1 MMNFALL
8 FSLLLTS
15 IFGIMIISNF
25 AEFNFYWSDLV
36 VYTVVGLIVYVII
49 MVVGSKLDKKFNDS
63 IQTFL
68 DGKKENL
75 FDDKKLLRTFGLL
88 LIALLPFLFY
98 LQALALFAAI
108 DFAGYSYF
116 SMANSGQIYIGIAIG
131 LVIVVIGTGIA
142 ILIGFY
148 FMFFPPKRKTTGI
161 IMNER
166 EQQHL
171 WAVSNEIAEEI
182 KTKPINKI
190 IVTSEPGIC
199 VYLEGNIFSTIA
211 GGGKKV
217 LEIGLP
223 VLYNLNITEFKAIL
237 SHEYGHFS
245 HRDTQWGVFTFSMGT
260 SLINSLRAMPGP
272 KKGSGWSIIRIIMFI
287 NPAYWIF
294 LLYTMLYFKVTSG
307 FSRIREVM
315 ADSEAINLYGGKYF
329 ASGLMKVA
337 TNGMV
342 YSEVIQ
348 PLWVSALLEHN
359 LTIAYFSKSMEHF
372 YSKMENKELE
382 ELKTKILSMRQTHDI
397 YDSHPALKIRIDYAM
412 KFKDREVDIKQ
423 PVELSNARVD
433 LNKILYDTKI
443 DESPISELFN
453 DWDGINE
460 KAAELVN
467 RRLPHMKMAMPK

>member
-1 MMNFALL
+1 MKNIALI

-15 IFGIMIISNF
+15 IFGSLIISNF
-25 AEFNFYWSDLV
+25 ATFNFYWTDLI
-36 VYTVVGLIVYVII
+36 VYSIVGLIVYLLI
-49 MVVGSKLDKKFNDS
+49 MVVGSALDKKFNNS
-63 IQTFL
+63 IQAFL
-68 DGKKENL
+68 DGKKEGL

-88 LIALLPFLFY
+88 LITLLPFLFY
-98 LQALALFAAI
+98 LQALAVFAAI

-116 SMANSGQIYIGIAIG
+116 SMANSGQIHIGITLG

-166 EQQHL
+166 EQQRL
-171 WAVSNEIAEEI
+171 WGVSKEIAKEI
-182 KTKPINKI
+182 KIKPINKI

-199 VYLEGNIFSTIA
+199 VYLEGNIFSTIF
-211 GGGKKV
+211 GRGKKV

-223 VLYNLNITEFKAIL
+223 ALHNLNITEFKAIL

-245 HRDTQWGVFTFSMGT
+245 HRDTQWSVFTYSMGT

-272 KKGSGWSIIRIIMFI
+272 KKGSGWSLIRIIMTI
-287 NPAYWIF
+287 NPAYWLF
-294 LLYTMLYFKVTSG
+294 LLYTMLYFKITNG

-315 ADSEAINLYGGKYF
+315 ADIVAINLYGGKSF

-342 YSEVIQ
+342 YNEVIQ

-372 YSKMENKELE
+372 YSEMDNEELE

-412 KFKDREVDIKQ
+412 KFKDREVDIEQ
-423 PVELSNARVD
+423 PVEFSNAWVD
-433 LNKILYDTKI
+433 LNKIFDDTKI

-460 KAAELVN
+460 KTAELFN
-467 RRLPHMKMAMPK
+467 RHLSHMKRTMPK